1 MFAVIKTSLREL
13 VIIIVQ
19 RKKDQRYKDMDKIIR
34 LLSDY
39 EELNKQNMIIAIF
52 AMYMS
57 ISFEIS
63 PCIIIECTFN
73 DTVKTLNF

>member
-1 MFAVIKTSLREL
+1 MKTSLREL

-19 RKKDQRYKDMDKIIR
+19 RKKDQIYKDMDKIIR

-39 EELNKQNMIIAIF
+39 EELRIKQTNMIIAIF
-52 AMYMS
+52 AIYMS

-63 PCIIIECTFN
+63 PCITI
-73 DTVKTLNF
+73 

>member
-1 MFAVIKTSLREL
+1 MLAIMKTSLREL

-57 ISFEIS
+57 ISVENS
-63 PCIIIECTFN
+63 PCITI
-73 DTVKTLNF
+73 

>member
-1 MFAVIKTSLREL
+1 MKTSLREL

-39 EELNKQNMIIAIF
+39 KELNKQNMIIAIF

-63 PCIIIECTFN
+63 PGITI
-73 DTVKTLNF
+73 

>member
-1 MFAVIKTSLREL
+1 MKTSLREL

-19 RKKDQRYKDMDKIIR
+19 RKKDQRYKDMDNIIR

-57 ISFEIS
+57 IMFLLR
-63 PCIIIECTFN
+63 FLH
-73 DTVKTLNF
+73 V

>member
-1 MFAVIKTSLREL
+1 MKTSLREL

-19 RKKDQRYKDMDKIIR
+19 RKKDQRYKDMDNIIR

-63 PCIIIECTFN
+63 PGITI
-73 DTVKTLNF
+73 